1 MLIIKG
7 LSVRLAPMYRKL
19 MFNTSWLSK
28 LVSLSSLKSRLLLGL
43 SCALLL
49 LAALVLSMAWQVG
62 KTMVHETNMAHLR
75 YEADIIADEITKQM
89 DHRFEALARLSDT
102 LGITNDAQ
110 QLGTELR
117 HNDALLAW
125 FDAIVVSD
133 SQGRILSDW
142 PIVVG
147 RAGLETAELEYFQML
162 RGTRRPYVSEPFV
175 GRASD
180 TPMVL
185 VSVPRLDSAGRFAG
199 FVGGVVSLDSS
210 GLFKRLATI
219 RLGSEGYAAVATASG
234 RVLYHPNRML
244 INNEHLD
251 LTVSPLLDLALD
263 GWRGDGIGPLLDGRI
278 GLQSYAQAWGAN
290 WVVGLY
296 LPLEQAQL
304 PLSGFIQKLWWI
316 WVVAALLM
324 MPLLW
329 WLLAR
334 ILTPL
339 DQLEAQI
346 GEVGIGRRSYVDL
359 ATNMQELEQVAH
371 TFNRVED
378 ERQQLVGHLQ
388 EREAF
393 LDSVMNASPQGMFVA
408 DFGGN
413 ITYMNPAL
421 LEILGI
427 DSDSL
432 MEAWLEQIHE
442 DDRSGA
448 KDMWLH
454 SLKTGND
461 YMRQLRFIRKDKEML
476 WLDIHARV
484 VMLSQG
490 GNSLGL
496 VGVVKDITERREQ
509 EALQRWEAEHDPLTG
524 LLNRRGFE
532 RRLEDAFA
540 DFQKTSTPSA
550 LLLFDLDHFK
560 PINDEGGHA
569 LGDEMLRRIAQVVA
583 WEVRRSDHVAR
594 QGGDEFGV
602 LLPSCTLGQ
611 AERIA
616 ESLRQAVSEVT
627 VVHEGK
633 EYAVTLSIGVTT
645 FGESDAN
652 VEMALSRAD
661 AASYDAKGQGRN
673 SLVVKLPET
682 LDSMTLF
689 E

>member
-1 MLIIKG
+1 MSSKFNP
-7 LSVRLAPMYRKL
+7 SKL
-19 MFNTSWLSK
+19 MMLG
-28 LVSLSSLKSRLLLGL
+28 SLKSRLLLGL

-49 LAALVLSMAWQVG
+49 LAALVLGMAWQVG
-62 KTMVHETNMAHLR
+62 KTMVQETNMAHLR
-75 YEADIIADEITKQM
+75 YEANLIADEITQQVE
-89 DHRFEALARLSDT
+89 HRFQALDRLSDVI
-102 LGITNDAQ
+102 GVSNNAQ
-110 QLGTELR
+110 WLSHQLGR
-117 HNDALLAW
+117 NDALLAW
-125 FDAIVVSD
+125 FDAIVISD
-133 SQGRILSDW
+133 TQGRILSDW
-142 PIVVG
+142 PVVQG
-147 RAGLETAELEYFQML
+147 RAGLETQELEYFKTL
-162 RGTRRPYVSEPFV
+162 KGTRRPYVSEPFV

-180 TPMVL
+180 IPMVL
-185 VSVPRLDSAGRFAG
+185 ISVPRFDNAGQFAG
-199 FVGGVVSLDSS
+199 FIGGVVSLDSS
-210 GLFKRLATI
+210 GLFNRLATI
-219 RLGSEGYAAVATASG
+219 RLGSKGYAAVVTATG
-234 RVLYHPNRML
+234 KVLYHPDRSL
-244 INNEHLD
+244 INNAD
-251 LTVSPLLDLALD
+251 FDSKASPLLDLALD
-263 GWRGDGIGPLLDGRI
+263 GWQGDGVGRLLDGRM
-278 GLQSYAQAWGAN
+278 GLQSYSQVWPAS

-296 LPLEQAQL
+296 LPTEQAQL
-304 PLSGFIQKLWWI
+304 PLSGFIHKLGWI
-316 WVVAALLM
+316 WVVIALLM
-324 MPLLW
+324 MPGLW

-334 ILTPL
+334 ILAPL
-339 DQLEAQI
+339 NKLEAQI
-346 GEVGIGRRSYVDL
+346 GDVGLGRRAYVDL
-359 ATNMQELEQVAH
+359 ETNMQELEQVAT
-371 TFNRVED
+371 TFNRVEG

-393 LDSVMNASPQGMFVA
+393 LDSVLNASPQGMFVA

-421 LEILGI
+421 LDVLGI
-427 DSDSL
+427 EANMP
-432 MEAWLEQIHE
+432 MEAWLEQIHI

-448 KDMWLH
+448 KDMWMH

-461 YMRQLRFIRKDKEML
+461 YVRQLRFIRSDKEML

-484 VMLSQG
+484 VMLTQG
-490 GNSLGL
+490 GHSLGL

-532 RRLEDAFA
+532 RRLEEAFA

-616 ESLRQAVSEVT
+616 ESLRQAVSEVS

-633 EYAVTLSIGVTT
+633 EYTVTLSIGVTCFDET
-645 FGESDAN
+645 DTTVDA
-652 VEMALSRAD
+652 ALSRAD
-661 AASYDAKGQGRN
+661 AASYDAKGEGRD
-673 SLVVKLPET
+673 SVVVKLPKAQ
-682 LDSMTLF
+682 DPMTLF

>member
-1 MLIIKG
+1 M
-7 LSVRLAPMYRKL
+7 
-19 MFNTSWLSK
+19 LSK
-28 LVSLSSLKSRLLLGL
+28 SIVSSLKGRLLLGL
-43 SCALLL
+43 LCALLI
-49 LAALVLSMAWQVG
+49 LAGLVLGMAWQVG
-62 KTMVHETNMAHLR
+62 KTMVQEANMAHMR
-75 YEADIIADEITKQM
+75 YEADLIADEVTQQI
-89 DHRFEALARLSDT
+89 DHRIQALERLNDI
-102 LGITNDAQ
+102 LGMTNDPEW
-110 QLGTELR
+110 LGYELR
-117 HNDALLAW
+117 KNDALLAW
-125 FDAIVVSD
+125 FDAIVVSN
-133 SQGRILSDW
+133 SSGRIVSDW
-142 PIVVG
+142 PAVAG
-147 RAGLETAELEYFQML
+147 RVGLETADLEYYKML
-162 RGTRRPYVSEPFV
+162 QGTQRPYVSEPFV
-175 GRASD
+175 GRASEM
-180 TPMVL
+180 PMVL
-185 VSVPRLDSAGRFAG
+185 VSVPRIDNDGRFAG
-199 FVGGVVSLDSS
+199 MIGGVVSLNSS

-219 RLGSEGYAAVATASG
+219 RLGSEGYAAVSTATG
-234 RVLYHPNRML
+234 RVLYHPNRAL
-244 INNEHLD
+244 INND
-251 LTVSPLLDLALD
+251 SFDATTIPLLDLALD
-263 GWRGDGIGPLLDGRI
+263 GWQGDGVGKLLDGRV
-278 GLQSYAQAWGAN
+278 GLQSYAQVWSAS

-296 LPLEQAQL
+296 LPLQQAQL
-304 PLSGFIQKLWWI
+304 PLSGFIHKLWWI
-316 WVVAALLM
+316 WCAAAVLM

-339 DQLEAQI
+339 NLLETQI
-346 GEVGIGRRSYVDL
+346 GDVGLGRRSGVDL
-359 ATNMQELEQVAH
+359 ATNMQELQKVAS
-371 TFNRVED
+371 TFNRVEN

-393 LDSVMNASPQGMFVA
+393 LDSVLNASPQGMFVA
-408 DFGGN
+408 DFGGD

-421 LEILGI
+421 LDILGI
-427 DSDSL
+427 EPDL
-432 MEAWLEQIHE
+432 PMEAWLEQIHI

-448 KDMWLH
+448 KDMWIH

-461 YMRQLRFIRKDKEML
+461 YVRQLRFIRSDNEIL
-476 WLDIHARV
+476 WLEIHARV

-532 RRLEDAFA
+532 RRLDEAFA

-616 ESLRQAVSEVT
+616 ESLRQAVSEVS
-627 VVHEGK
+627 VSHEGK
-633 EYAVTLSIGVTT
+633 EYTVTLSIGVTCFDENDT
-645 FGESDAN
+645 NYN
-652 VEMALSRAD
+652 VALSRAD
-661 AASYDAKGQGRN
+661 AASYEAKAHGRDDV
-673 SLVVKLPET
+673 VVKLSKAP
-682 LDSMTLF
+682 DPMSVF
-689 E
+689 D

>member
-1 MLIIKG
+1 M
-7 LSVRLAPMYRKL
+7 
-19 MFNTSWLSK
+19 
-28 LVSLSSLKSRLLLGL
+28 
-43 SCALLL
+43 
-49 LAALVLSMAWQVG
+49 
-62 KTMVHETNMAHLR
+62 
-75 YEADIIADEITKQM
+75 
-89 DHRFEALARLSDT
+89 
-102 LGITNDAQ
+102 
-110 QLGTELR
+110 
-117 HNDALLAW
+117 
-125 FDAIVVSD
+125 
-133 SQGRILSDW
+133 
-142 PIVVG
+142 
-147 RAGLETAELEYFQML
+147 
-162 RGTRRPYVSEPFV
+162 
-175 GRASD
+175 GRASEM
-180 TPMVL
+180 PMVL
-185 VSVPRLDSAGRFAG
+185 VSVPRIDNDGRFAG
-199 FVGGVVSLDSS
+199 MIGGVVSLNSS

-219 RLGSEGYAAVATASG
+219 RLGSEGYAAVSTATG
-234 RVLYHPNRML
+234 RVLYHPNRAL
-244 INNEHLD
+244 INND
-251 LTVSPLLDLALD
+251 SFDATTIPLLDLALD
-263 GWRGDGIGPLLDGRI
+263 GWQGDGVGKLLDGRV
-278 GLQSYAQAWGAN
+278 GLQSYAQVWSAS

-296 LPLEQAQL
+296 LPLQQAQL
-304 PLSGFIQKLWWI
+304 PLSGFIHKLWWI
-316 WVVAALLM
+316 WCAAAVLM

-339 DQLEAQI
+339 NLLEAQI
-346 GEVGIGRRSYVDL
+346 GDVGLGRRSGVDL
-359 ATNMQELEQVAH
+359 ATNMQELQKVAS
-371 TFNRVED
+371 TFNRVEN

-393 LDSVMNASPQGMFVA
+393 LDSVLNASPQGMFVA
-408 DFGGN
+408 DFGGD

-421 LEILGI
+421 LDILGI
-427 DSDSL
+427 EPDL
-432 MEAWLEQIHE
+432 PMEAWLEQIHI

-448 KDMWLH
+448 KDMWIH

-461 YMRQLRFIRKDKEML
+461 YVRQLRFIRSDEEIL
-476 WLDIHARV
+476 WLEIHARV

-532 RRLEDAFA
+532 RRLDEAFA

-616 ESLRQAVSEVT
+616 ESLRQAVSEVS
-627 VVHEGK
+627 VSHEGK
-633 EYAVTLSIGVTT
+633 EYTVTLSIGVTCFDENDT
-645 FGESDAN
+645 NYN
-652 VEMALSRAD
+652 VALSRAD
-661 AASYDAKGQGRN
+661 AASYEAKAHGRDDV
-673 SLVVKLPET
+673 VVKLSKAP
-682 LDSMTLF
+682 DPMSVF
-689 E
+689 D

>member
-1 MLIIKG
+1 M
-7 LSVRLAPMYRKL
+7 
-19 MFNTSWLSK
+19 LSK
-28 LVSLSSLKSRLLLGL
+28 SIVSSLKGRLLLGL
-43 SCALLL
+43 LCALLI
-49 LAALVLSMAWQVG
+49 LAGLVLGMAWQVG
-62 KTMVHETNMAHLR
+62 KTMVQEANMAHMR
-75 YEADIIADEITKQM
+75 YEADLIADEVTQQI
-89 DHRFEALARLSDT
+89 DHHIQALERLNDI
-102 LGITNDAQ
+102 LGMTNDPEW
-110 QLGTELR
+110 LGYELR
-117 HNDALLAW
+117 KNDALLAW
-125 FDAIVVSD
+125 FDAIVVSN
-133 SQGRILSDW
+133 SSGRIVSDW
-142 PIVVG
+142 PAVAG
-147 RAGLETAELEYFQML
+147 RVGLETADLEYYKML
-162 RGTRRPYVSEPFV
+162 QGTQRPYVSEPFV
-175 GRASD
+175 GRASEM
-180 TPMVL
+180 PMVL
-185 VSVPRLDSAGRFAG
+185 VSVPRIDNDGRFAG
-199 FVGGVVSLDSS
+199 MIGGVVSLNSS

-219 RLGSEGYAAVATASG
+219 RLGSEGYAAVSTATG
-234 RVLYHPNRML
+234 RVLYHPNRAL
-244 INNEHLD
+244 INND
-251 LTVSPLLDLALD
+251 SFDATTIPLLDLALD
-263 GWRGDGIGPLLDGRI
+263 GWQGDGVGKLLDGRV
-278 GLQSYAQAWGAN
+278 GLQSYAQVWSAS

-296 LPLEQAQL
+296 LPLQQAQL
-304 PLSGFIQKLWWI
+304 PLSGFIHKLWWI
-316 WVVAALLM
+316 WCAAAVLM

-339 DQLEAQI
+339 NLLEAQI
-346 GEVGIGRRSYVDL
+346 GDVGLGRRSGVDL
-359 ATNMQELEQVAH
+359 ATNMQELQKVAS
-371 TFNRVED
+371 TFNRVEN

-393 LDSVMNASPQGMFVA
+393 LDSVLNASPQGMFVA
-408 DFGGN
+408 DFGGD

-421 LEILGI
+421 LDILGI
-427 DSDSL
+427 EPDL
-432 MEAWLEQIHE
+432 PMEAWLEQIHI

-448 KDMWLH
+448 KDMWIH

-461 YMRQLRFIRKDKEML
+461 YVRQLRFIRSDNEIL
-476 WLDIHARV
+476 WLEIHARV

-532 RRLEDAFA
+532 RRLDEAFA

-616 ESLRQAVSEVT
+616 ESLRQAVSEVS
-627 VVHEGK
+627 VSHEGK
-633 EYAVTLSIGVTT
+633 EYTVTLSIGVTCFDENDT
-645 FGESDAN
+645 NYN
-652 VEMALSRAD
+652 VALSRAD
-661 AASYDAKGQGRN
+661 AASYEAKAHGRDDV
-673 SLVVKLPET
+673 VVKLSKAP
-682 LDSMTLF
+682 DPMSVF
-689 E
+689 D